1 MIAPSESFFDS
12 VDRLRVRQG
21 GAPNHQHWDL
31 KRPRR
36 GDLAVASVTAAILG
50 NNYFDVVPL
59 QHGAILRL
67 VEGPAGRDI
76 SRIADGKRRVYG
88 IDTADKVAVLR
99 RVRERRDVFPA
110 KRKKRTNRIG
120 AQPGDGF
127 FHRLYASPAI
137 PGDSMPRSTAQRQER
152 DSSFS
157 RGRMRIS
164 RDLIGVWMRRIDQ
177 YADVLSG
184 YETRKSL
191 GTAKASDPRR
201 NALGAGVGGA
211 ASERQSYGYVG
222 TQVESACELARLRG
236 ASKNEDLHDRS

>member
-1 MIAPSESFFDS
+1 MIAPSEGFFDS
-12 VDRLRVRQG
+12 VDRRRVRQG
-21 GAPNHQHWDL
+21 GTLNHHHWDL

-36 GDLAVASVTAAILG
+36 GDLAVASVTAAIFG
-50 NNYFDVVPL
+50 NNYFDIVPL
-59 QHGAILRL
+59 QHSAIVRL
-67 VEGPAGRDI
+67 VERPTGRDI
-76 SRIADGKRRVYG
+76 SRIWDGKRRVYG

-110 KRKKRTNRIG
+110 KRKKHTNRIG
-120 AQPGDGF
+120 AQRGDGF
-127 FHRLYASPAI
+127 FDRLYASPAI
-137 PGDSMPRSTAQRQER
+137 PGDRLPRGAAQRQER

-184 YETRKSL
+184 NEARESL
-191 GTAKASDPRR
+191 GAAKASDPRR
-201 NALGAGVGGA
+201 YALGAGIGGA

-222 TQVESACELARLRG
+222 TQVEGACELARFRG
-236 ASKNEDLHDRS
+236 ASENEDLHDRS